1 MSIVTVFVSTSAE
14 NVGAERRF
22 DKGITIEQ
30 LKIKLEPITGIPANT
45 QCLSL
50 YNGETLIGSLDGDDS
65 VMLGA
70 FPIENFMRLH
80 VRYHRVILD

>member
-30 LKIKLEPITGIPANT
+30 LKVRPISA
-45 QCLSL
+45 S
-50 YNGETLIGSLDGDDS
+50 S
-65 VMLGA
+65 VHLLFRSFESHGLTFLA
-70 FPIENFMRLH
+70 SK
-80 VRYHRVILD
+80 DQA